1 MQKGDLVLP
10 AYAGVIVRDSMH
22 PTFSSRGRE
31 RAWDPGEV
39 AVVVA
44 VGVRKVGGFD
54 VMKLQLLI
62 GGELWWAGASHA
74 TLADAQ
80 R

>member
-1 MQKGDLVLP
+1 MCKGDLALP
-10 AYAGVIVRDSMH
+10 AYSGVIVRESMH

-31 RAWDPGEV
+31 RAWNLDEV

-44 VGVRKVGGFD
+44 VGVRQVGGFD

-62 GGELWWAGASHA
+62 DGELWWAGASHA
-74 TLADAQ
+74 VQ
-80 R
+80 VGG

>member
-1 MQKGDLVLP
+1 MRKGDLALP
-10 AYAGVIVRDSMH
+10 AYAGVIVRDSME

-31 RAWDPGEV
+31 RAWNPDQV

-44 VGVRKVGGFD
+44 VGVRQVGGFD

-62 GGELWWAGASHA
+62 DGELWWAGASHA
-74 TLADAQ
+74 VQAGE
-80 R
+80 